1 MTRLKKIVAPVDFS
15 KNSRAGLRFA
25 ASLAAEN
32 GAELIVLH
40 VADEFQT
47 WEIPDELG
55 LLSDKVYRWEADKI
69 LKEAAL
75 DLSAFLQRHADE
87 LRRVPAGKKRVILGG
102 VAENIITVAAEEEAD
117 LIVMSPRAHGAFR
130 RFFLGS
136 VTDKV
141 TRRAP
146 CPVLSVCPRPAR
158 RRPSGKR
165 IPLIGGMLQG
175 SEA

>member
-15 KNSRAGLRFA
+15 KNSRAALRYA

-32 GAELIVLH
+32 QAELIVLH
-40 VADEFQT
+40 VANEYQA
-47 WEIPDELG
+47 WEIPDELA

-75 DLSAFLQRHADE
+75 DLTVFLEKHTDE
-87 LRRVPAGKKRVILGG
+87 LRRVPTGKKRVVLGR
-102 VAENIITVAAEEEAD
+102 VVEKIVDVAAEEAAD

-146 CPVLSVCPRPAR
+146 CPVLSVRSRQIER
-158 RRPSGKR
+158 RSSGKR
-165 IPLIGGMLQG
+165 APFIGGILQG

>member
-1 MTRLKKIVAPVDFS
+1 MTRLKKIVVPIDFS
-15 KNSRAGLRFA
+15 KNSRTGLRFA

-40 VADEFQT
+40 VADEFQA

-75 DLSAFLQRHADE
+75 DLNSFLKKHADE
-87 LRRVPAGKKRVILGG
+87 LRRVPAGKKRVVLGG
-102 VAENIITVAAEEEAD
+102 VVENIVAVAAEEEAD

-146 CPVLSVCPRPAR
+146 CPVLSVCPRPAA
-158 RRPSGKR
+158 RRPNGKR
-165 IPLIGGMLQG
+165 TPILGGILQG

>member
-1 MTRLKKIVAPVDFS
+1 MTRLKKIIAPVDLS
-15 KNSRAGLRFA
+15 RNSRAGLRLA

-40 VADEFQT
+40 VADEFQS

-55 LLSDKVYRWEADKI
+55 WWSGKTAQWEVDRT
-69 LKEAAL
+69 LREAAL
-75 DLSAFLQRHADE
+75 DLNLFLQKQGEE
-87 LRRVPAGKKRVILGG
+87 LRRVPAGTKRVVLGG
-102 VAENIITVAAEEEAD
+102 AVEKIVDIAAEETAD
-117 LIVMSPRAHGAFR
+117 LLVMSPRAHGAFR

-146 CPVLSVCPRPAR
+146 CPVLSVRPAQTPR
-158 RRPSGKR
+158 RSNGKR
-165 IPLIGGMLQG
+165 IPFIGGILQG

>member
-1 MTRLKKIVAPVDFS
+1 MNRLKKILAPTDLS
-15 KNSRAGLRFA
+15 KNSRAGLIFA
-25 ASLAAEN
+25 ASLAAES

-40 VADEFQT
+40 VADEFQV

-55 LLSDKVYRWEADKI
+55 LLSDRVYRWEADKI

-75 DLSAFLQRHADE
+75 DLNSFLQKHKEA
-87 LRRVPAGKKRVILGG
+87 LCRVPMGKKKVVLGG
-102 VAENIITVAAEEEAD
+102 VVENIVAAAAEENAD

-146 CPVLSVCPRPAR
+146 CPVLSVCPRPAE

-165 IPLIGGMLQG
+165 MPLIGGILQG